1 MKLYLI
7 YIITLILSFIK
18 CLQKLQR
25 LNRREI
31 LNMEKKK
38 ESLVLIYINSKNI
51 SHGFF
56 MEEVT
61 NYLQFNP
68 LEKYKF
74 GYLDLEDDYRMLEF
88 FKIKNMRDSGIIIYR
103 FDNKNYY
110 VGEGI
115 NHLNEVKDIFE
126 QIKNN
131 KLNWSSNSIIERIFF
146 LITGKRYGK
155 EAHSMFSFGI
165 CLISLLF
172 YIIVNIKARRF
183 ERDMI
188 EKRIK
193 NEYNKTK

>member
-1 MKLYLI
+1 MKLHLL
-7 YIITLILSFIK
+7 YIITLVLSFIK
-18 CLQKLQR
+18 CLQKLPR

-38 ESLVLIYINSKNI
+38 ESLGLIYINSKNI

-193 NEYNKTK
+193 NEYNKNK

>member
-1 MKLYLI
+1 MKLYLL
-7 YIITLILSFIK
+7 YIITLVLYFIK
-18 CLQKLQR
+18 CLQKLPR

-38 ESLVLIYINSKNI
+38 ESLGLIYINSKNI
-51 SHGFF
+51 SHSFF

>member
-7 YIITLILSFIK
+7 YIITLVLSFIK
-18 CLQKLQR
+18 CLQKLPR

-38 ESLVLIYINSKNI
+38 ESLCLIYINSKNI
-51 SHGFF
+51 SHIFF

-68 LEKYKF
+68 LEIYKF

-131 KLNWSSNSIIERIFF
+131 KLNWSSNSIIEKIFF

-188 EKRIK
+188 EKRMK